1 MLTTWDTRP
10 IGKGAK
16 MRRMLDRSR
25 LLAGKT
31 DPENSNLWLPLW
43 MHLRDTAEI
52 MELLVRKWL
61 PDSVKR
67 ASGLEEEE
75 LVQLARFLG
84 WGHDLGKAILI
95 FQSTIMQCLPEAKQR
110 LERLTPLNCQKLNRC
125 ETPHARASEA
135 ILRKLG
141 CPDGIASVAGA
152 HHGKPQ
158 DGTEVDKQFTCWEVN
173 YYPEEQK
180 GIWEGFWNELLQA
193 ALQDSGYSG
202 VDALPVLNQPEEILL
217 TGLLIMADWIASN
230 TTYFPLISADQK
242 GEFGDYPKRIE
253 NAWTTIGF
261 PNMWESKARFGLDDE
276 AFKERF
282 GFLPNPTQA
291 DIIST
296 ATDAESSG
304 IYIIEAPMGLG
315 KTEAALALSEI
326 LAARAGA
333 GGMFFGMPTQ
343 ATSNGIFPR
352 LEKWAGGLA
361 EDEQTL
367 LAIKLAHGNAALNED
382 YRELFAG
389 HSNLNIESDSGLI
402 VHDWFS
408 GRKQTL
414 LSDFVIGTVDQLL
427 MAALKQKHVML
438 KHFGLSGKVVVVDEC
453 HAYDAYMS
461 QYLDMAIKWLG
472 IYKVPVIILSA
483 TLPEKRRAELIE
495 AYTDSEKHRAK
506 HTEAYVDK
514 TIADEAWK
522 HSLAYPL
529 LTYTENNA
537 VKQKALAFDGE
548 NKEVSVRRIIRDEV
562 AATAGYAVE
571 RGGCVGV
578 IVNTVRKAQEIAA
591 ELQSAFPKAEV
602 IIMHAQFIMTDR
614 AKREEQILK
623 RVGKHSTPESRRG
636 LIIVGTQV
644 LEQSLD
650 LDFDLMITELCPMD
664 LLLQRTGRLHR
675 HNRVRPQGLETA
687 SCFVLDETDDS
698 FDSGSA
704 AIYGEWLLMRTR
716 ALLPNKLTIPSDIP
730 LLVQQ
735 TYDETN
741 NEMLGELTEGMKKA
755 QEENKLRTGKK
766 RSSAENYLIS
776 KPSNKKG
783 KCLDGWL
790 DNDIKP
796 NNEQTGEKA
805 VRDGDPSVDVIA
817 LMCDREGL
825 IRIIADK
832 PETIIPADRPPS
844 REEALL
850 IARQKLRLPGFFGRR
865 WKIDDTIE
873 QLETETQNVFSAWQ
887 DSALL
892 KEEVVLL
899 FDEDLNA
906 DLAGVQLHYDIKTG
920 LTYVKE

>member
-1 MLTTWDTRP
+1 MNRLSKELAAAVAKSDRENGNDWLPFWMHSFDTAGIMEKLAQKRLP
-10 IGKGAK
+10 ESISDYLCAECGGREKLFSTLKFCALVHDIGK
-16 MRRMLDRSR
+16 L
-25 LLAGKT
+25 T
-31 DPENSNLWLPLW
+31 
-43 MHLRDTAEI
+43 I
-52 MELLVRKWL
+52 V
-61 PDSVKR
+61 
-67 ASGLEEEE
+67 
-75 LVQLARFLG
+75 
-84 WGHDLGKAILI
+84 
-95 FQSTIMQCLPEAKQR
+95 FQSRIYDAVDFSPFAVCVELPKSSSLVNA
-110 LERLTPLNCQKLNRC
+110 PN
-125 ETPHARASEA
+125 TPHALASEA
-135 ILRKLG
+135 ILLKLG
-141 CPDGIASVAGA
+141 CREGVASIAGA
-152 HHGKPQ
+152 HHGRPSAWADVRDQISGACTAVENFYGKRGKYRQ
-158 DGTEVDKQFTCWEVN
+158 LFESLWKEWIDFSLECA
-173 YYPEEQK
+173 
-180 GIWEGFWNELLQA
+180 GFSELSDLPDMAVPAQVVI
-193 ALQDSGYSG
+193 SGML
-202 VDALPVLNQPEEILL
+202 V
-217 TGLLIMADWIASN
+217 TADWIASN

-382 YRELFAG
+382 YRELFTG

-495 AYTDSEKHRAK
+495 AYTDSEKRRAK

-687 SCFVLDETDDS
+687 CCFVLDETDDS

-766 RSSAENYLIS
+766 RRSAENYLIS

-817 LMCDREGL
+817 LMRDGEGL

-832 PETIIPADRPPS
+832 SETIIPADRPPS

-873 QLETETQNVFSAWQ
+873 QLEAETQNVFSAWQ

>member
-1 MLTTWDTRP
+1 MNVFSKELSAAVAKSDRENGNDWLPFWMHSFDTAGIMEKLAQKRLP
-10 IGKGAK
+10 ESISDYLCAECGGREKLFSTLKFCALVHDIGK
-16 MRRMLDRSR
+16 L
-25 LLAGKT
+25 T
-31 DPENSNLWLPLW
+31 
-43 MHLRDTAEI
+43 I
-52 MELLVRKWL
+52 V
-61 PDSVKR
+61 
-67 ASGLEEEE
+67 
-75 LVQLARFLG
+75 
-84 WGHDLGKAILI
+84 
-95 FQSTIMQCLPEAKQR
+95 FQSRIYDAVDFSPFADCVELPKSSSLGNASD
-110 LERLTPLNCQKLNRC
+110 
-125 ETPHARASEA
+125 TPHALASEA
-135 ILRKLG
+135 ILLKLG
-141 CPDGIASVAGA
+141 CREGVASIAGA
-152 HHGKPQ
+152 HHGRPSAWADVRDQISGACTAVENFYGKRGKYRQ
-158 DGTEVDKQFTCWEVN
+158 LFESLWKEWIDFSLECA
-173 YYPEEQK
+173 
-180 GIWEGFWNELLQA
+180 GFSELSDLPDMAVPAQVVI
-193 ALQDSGYSG
+193 SGML
-202 VDALPVLNQPEEILL
+202 V
-217 TGLLIMADWIASN
+217 TADWIASN

-352 LEKWAGGLA
+352 LEKWADGLA

-382 YRELFAG
+382 YRELFTG

-461 QYLDMAIKWLG
+461 KYLDMAIQWLG

-483 TLPEKRRAELIE
+483 TLPAKRRAELV
-495 AYTDSEKHRAK
+495 
-506 HTEAYVDK
+506 EAYVGRGLKCID
-514 TIADEAWK
+514 DAWK
-522 HSLAYPL
+522 SSLAYPL
-529 LTYTENNA
+529 LTYTEKNF
-537 VKQKALAFDGE
+537 VKQKALSFSGE
-548 NKEVSVRRIIRDEV
+548 QKEISVKTIYRDEV
-562 AATAGYAVE
+562 TARAGYAAE

-623 RVGKHSTPESRRG
+623 RVGKHSTPESRHG

-687 SCFVLDETDDS
+687 CCFVLDETDDS

-730 LLVQQ
+730 LLVQRV
-735 TYDETN
+735 YDEN
-741 NEMLGELTEGMKKA
+741 DDRMLGELTEGMESA
-755 QEENKLRTGKK
+755 QEEYVKK
-766 RSSAENYLIS
+766 TKKKERNACNWLIG
-776 KPSNKKG
+776 KPSERKG
-783 KCLDGWL
+783 KSLDGWL
-790 DNDIKP
+790 DNAIGLSS
-796 NNEQTGEKA
+796 EQAGERA
-805 VRDGDPSVDVIA
+805 VRDGDPSIDVIA
-817 LMCDREGL
+817 LMRDAEGQ
-825 IRIIADK
+825 IHTVSDECERV
-832 PETIIPADRPPS
+832 IPADRPPS

-865 WKIDDTIE
+865 WNIDSTIT
-873 QLETETQNVFSAWQ
+873 QLESETKSNFSAWQ

>member
-1 MLTTWDTRP
+1 MNRLSKELAAAVAKSDRENGNDWLPFWMHSFDTAGIMEKLAQKRLP
-10 IGKGAK
+10 ESISDYLCAECGGREKLFSTLKFCALVHDIGK
-16 MRRMLDRSR
+16 L
-25 LLAGKT
+25 T
-31 DPENSNLWLPLW
+31 
-43 MHLRDTAEI
+43 I
-52 MELLVRKWL
+52 V
-61 PDSVKR
+61 
-67 ASGLEEEE
+67 
-75 LVQLARFLG
+75 
-84 WGHDLGKAILI
+84 
-95 FQSTIMQCLPEAKQR
+95 FQSRIYDAVDFSPFAVCVELPKSSSLVNA
-110 LERLTPLNCQKLNRC
+110 PN
-125 ETPHARASEA
+125 TPHALASEA
-135 ILRKLG
+135 ILLKLG
-141 CPDGIASVAGA
+141 CREGVASIAGA
-152 HHGKPQ
+152 HHGRPSAWADVRDQISGACTAVENFYGKRGKYRQ
-158 DGTEVDKQFTCWEVN
+158 LFESLWKEWIDFSLECA
-173 YYPEEQK
+173 
-180 GIWEGFWNELLQA
+180 GFSELSDLPDMAVPAQVVI
-193 ALQDSGYSG
+193 SGML
-202 VDALPVLNQPEEILL
+202 V
-217 TGLLIMADWIASN
+217 TADWIASN

-352 LEKWAGGLA
+352 LEKWADGLA

-382 YRELFAG
+382 YRELFTG

-506 HTEAYVDK
+506 HTEAHVDK

-741 NEMLGELTEGMKKA
+741 NEMLGELTEGMKKGSK
-755 QEENKLRTGKK
+755 NRTSSEQMKK
-766 RSSAENYLIS
+766 RTMQKNTRLRSL
-776 KPSNKKG
+776 
-783 KCLDGWL
+783 
-790 DNDIKP
+790 
-796 NNEQTGEKA
+796 QTEKA
-805 VRDGDPSVDVIA
+805 
-817 LMCDREGL
+817 
-825 IRIIADK
+825 
-832 PETIIPADRPPS
+832 
-844 REEALL
+844 
-850 IARQKLRLPGFFGRR
+850 
-865 WKIDDTIE
+865 
-873 QLETETQNVFSAWQ
+873 NVWT
-887 DSALL
+887 
-892 KEEVVLL
+892 
-899 FDEDLNA
+899 
-906 DLAGVQLHYDIKTG
+906 TG
-920 LTYVKE
+920 LTMTLNRTTNRRAKKPCATGTRRLTLSH

>member
-1 MLTTWDTRP
+1 MNRFSKELAAAVAKSDRENGNDWLPFWMHSFDTAGIMEKLAQKRLP
-10 IGKGAK
+10 ESISDYLCAECGGREKLFSTLKFCALVHDIGK
-16 MRRMLDRSR
+16 L
-25 LLAGKT
+25 T
-31 DPENSNLWLPLW
+31 
-43 MHLRDTAEI
+43 I
-52 MELLVRKWL
+52 V
-61 PDSVKR
+61 
-67 ASGLEEEE
+67 
-75 LVQLARFLG
+75 
-84 WGHDLGKAILI
+84 
-95 FQSTIMQCLPEAKQR
+95 FQSRIYDAVDFSPFADCVELPKSGSLVNASD
-110 LERLTPLNCQKLNRC
+110 
-125 ETPHARASEA
+125 TPHALASEA
-135 ILRKLG
+135 ILLKLG
-141 CPDGIASVAGA
+141 CREGVASIAGA
-152 HHGKPQ
+152 HHGRPSAWADVRDQISGACTAVENFYGKRGKYRQ
-158 DGTEVDKQFTCWEVN
+158 LFESLWKEWIDFSLECA
-173 YYPEEQK
+173 
-180 GIWEGFWNELLQA
+180 GFSELSDLPDMAVPAQVVI
-193 ALQDSGYSG
+193 SGML
-202 VDALPVLNQPEEILL
+202 V
-217 TGLLIMADWIASN
+217 TADWIASN

-382 YRELFAG
+382 YRELFTG

-506 HTEAYVDK
+506 HTEAHVDK
-514 TIADEAWK
+514 TTADEAWK

-730 LLVQQ
+730 LLVQRV
-735 TYDETN
+735 YDEN
-741 NEMLGELTEGMKKA
+741 DDRMLGELTEGMESA
-755 QEENKLRTGKK
+755 QEEYVKK
-766 RSSAENYLIS
+766 TKKKERNACNWLIG
-776 KPSNKKG
+776 KPSERKG
-783 KCLDGWL
+783 KSLDGWL
-790 DNDIKP
+790 DNAIGLSS
-796 NNEQTGEKA
+796 EQAGERA
-805 VRDGDPSVDVIA
+805 VRDGDPSIDVIA
-817 LMCDREGL
+817 LMRDAEGQ
-825 IRIIADK
+825 IHTVSDECERV
-832 PETIIPADRPPS
+832 IPADRPPS

-865 WKIDDTIE
+865 WNIDSTIT
-873 QLETETQNVFSAWQ
+873 QLESETKSNFSAWQ

>member
-1 MLTTWDTRP
+1 MNRLSKELAAAVAKSDRENGNDWLPFWMHSFDTAGIMEKLAQKRLP
-10 IGKGAK
+10 ESISDYLCAECGGREKLFSTLKFCALVHDIGK
-16 MRRMLDRSR
+16 L
-25 LLAGKT
+25 T
-31 DPENSNLWLPLW
+31 
-43 MHLRDTAEI
+43 I
-52 MELLVRKWL
+52 V
-61 PDSVKR
+61 
-67 ASGLEEEE
+67 
-75 LVQLARFLG
+75 
-84 WGHDLGKAILI
+84 
-95 FQSTIMQCLPEAKQR
+95 FQSRIYDAVDFSPFAVCVELPKSSSLVNA
-110 LERLTPLNCQKLNRC
+110 PN
-125 ETPHARASEA
+125 TPHALASEA
-135 ILRKLG
+135 ILLKLG
-141 CPDGIASVAGA
+141 CREGVASIAGA
-152 HHGKPQ
+152 HHGRPSALADVCDQISGACTAVENFYGKRGKYRQ
-158 DGTEVDKQFTCWEVN
+158 LFEVLWKEWIDFSLECA
-173 YYPEEQK
+173 
-180 GIWEGFWNELLQA
+180 GFSELSDLPDMAVPAQVVI
-193 ALQDSGYSG
+193 SGML
-202 VDALPVLNQPEEILL
+202 V
-217 TGLLIMADWIASN
+217 MADWIASN

-304 IYIIEAPMGLG
+304 IYVIEAPMGLG

-382 YRELFAG
+382 YRELFTG

-506 HTEAYVDK
+506 HTEAHIDK

-755 QEENKLRTGKK
+755 QEENKLRTDEKENNAKK
-766 RSSAENYLIS
+766 YQIK
-776 KPSNKKG
+776 KPSNRKG
-783 KCLDGWL
+783 KCLDDWL
-790 DNDIKP
+790 NNDIKS

-817 LMCDREGL
+817 LMRDGEGL

-873 QLETETQNVFSAWQ
+873 QLEAETQNVFSAWQ

>member
-1 MLTTWDTRP
+1 MNRLSKELAAAVAKSDRENGNDWLPFWMHSFDTAGIMEKLAQKRLP
-10 IGKGAK
+10 ESISDYLCAECGGREKLFSTLKFCALVHDIGK
-16 MRRMLDRSR
+16 L
-25 LLAGKT
+25 T
-31 DPENSNLWLPLW
+31 
-43 MHLRDTAEI
+43 I
-52 MELLVRKWL
+52 V
-61 PDSVKR
+61 
-67 ASGLEEEE
+67 
-75 LVQLARFLG
+75 
-84 WGHDLGKAILI
+84 
-95 FQSTIMQCLPEAKQR
+95 FQSRIYDAVDFSPFADCVELPKSGSLVNASD
-110 LERLTPLNCQKLNRC
+110 
-125 ETPHARASEA
+125 TPHALASEA
-135 ILRKLG
+135 ILLKLG
-141 CPDGIASVAGA
+141 CREGVASIAGA
-152 HHGKPQ
+152 HHGRPSAWADVRDQISGACTAVENFYGKRGKYRQ
-158 DGTEVDKQFTCWEVN
+158 LFESLWKEWIDFSLECA
-173 YYPEEQK
+173 
-180 GIWEGFWNELLQA
+180 GFSELSDLPDMAVPAQVVI
-193 ALQDSGYSG
+193 SGML
-202 VDALPVLNQPEEILL
+202 V
-217 TGLLIMADWIASN
+217 TADWIASN

-261 PNMWESKARFGLDDE
+261 PNVWESKARFGLDDE

-382 YRELFAG
+382 YRELFTG

>member
-1 MLTTWDTRP
+1 MNRLSKELAAAVAKSDRENGNDWLPFWMHSFDTAGIMEKLAQKRLP
-10 IGKGAK
+10 ESISDYLCAECGGREKLFSTLKFCALVHDIGK
-16 MRRMLDRSR
+16 L
-25 LLAGKT
+25 T
-31 DPENSNLWLPLW
+31 
-43 MHLRDTAEI
+43 I
-52 MELLVRKWL
+52 V
-61 PDSVKR
+61 
-67 ASGLEEEE
+67 
-75 LVQLARFLG
+75 
-84 WGHDLGKAILI
+84 
-95 FQSTIMQCLPEAKQR
+95 FQSRIYDAVDFSPFAVCVELPKSSSLVNA
-110 LERLTPLNCQKLNRC
+110 PN
-125 ETPHARASEA
+125 TPHALASEA
-135 ILRKLG
+135 ILLKLG
-141 CPDGIASVAGA
+141 CREGVASIAGA
-152 HHGKPQ
+152 HHGRPSALADVCDQISGACTAVENFYGKRGKYRQ
-158 DGTEVDKQFTCWEVN
+158 LFEVLWKEWIDFSLECA
-173 YYPEEQK
+173 
-180 GIWEGFWNELLQA
+180 GFSELSDLPDMAVPAQVVI
-193 ALQDSGYSG
+193 SGML
-202 VDALPVLNQPEEILL
+202 V
-217 TGLLIMADWIASN
+217 MADWIASN

-304 IYIIEAPMGLG
+304 IYVIEAPMGLG

-352 LEKWAGGLA
+352 LEKWADGLA

-382 YRELFAG
+382 YRELFTG

-495 AYTDSEKHRAK
+495 AYADSEKHRAK
-506 HTEAYVDK
+506 HTEAHVDK
-514 TIADEAWK
+514 KTADEAWK

-529 LTYTENNA
+529 LTYTENNT

-623 RVGKHSTPESRRG
+623 RVGKHSTPESRHG

-766 RSSAENYLIS
+766 RRSAENYLIS

-817 LMCDREGL
+817 LMRDGEGL

-832 PETIIPADRPPS
+832 SETIIPADRPPS

-873 QLETETQNVFSAWQ
+873 QLEAETQNVFSAWQ

>member
-1 MLTTWDTRP
+1 MNRFSKELAAAVAKSDRENGNDWLPFWMHSFDTAGIMEKLAQKRLP
-10 IGKGAK
+10 ESISDYLCAECGGREKLFSTLKFCALVHDIGKV
-16 MRRMLDRSR
+16 
-25 LLAGKT
+25 T
-31 DPENSNLWLPLW
+31 
-43 MHLRDTAEI
+43 
-52 MELLVRKWL
+52 V
-61 PDSVKR
+61 V
-67 ASGLEEEE
+67 
-75 LVQLARFLG
+75 
-84 WGHDLGKAILI
+84 
-95 FQSTIMQCLPEAKQR
+95 FQSRIRDAVEFSPFAEYVDLPKSGSF
-110 LERLTPLNCQKLNRC
+110 ERIS
-125 ETPHARASEA
+125 ETPHALASEA
-135 ILRKLG
+135 ILLKFG
-141 CPDGIASVAGA
+141 CLRGIASIAGA
-152 HHGKPQ
+152 HHGKPTALTADVCNQ
-158 DGTEVDKQFTCWEVN
+158 
-173 YYPEEQK
+173 
-180 GIWEGFWNELLQA
+180 IEGGYKNPDNFYGRGMKYKSLF
-193 ALQDSGYSG
+193 DSLWKEWLDYSLESAG
-202 VDALPVLNQPEEILL
+202 FSDLSALPDISVPAQVVIS
-217 TGLLIMADWIASN
+217 GMLITADWIASN
-230 TTYFPLISADQK
+230 TTYFPLISADEQ
-242 GEFGDYPKRIE
+242 GQFSDYPERTE
-253 NAWTTIGF
+253 AAWNKIHFTDIWNST
-261 PNMWESKARFGLDDE
+261 ARFGLDDE

-382 YRELFAG
+382 YRELFTG

-461 QYLDMAIKWLG
+461 KYLDMAIQWLG

-483 TLPEKRRAELIE
+483 TLPAKRRAELV
-495 AYTDSEKHRAK
+495 
-506 HTEAYVDK
+506 EAYVGRGLKCID
-514 TIADEAWK
+514 DAWK

-529 LTYTENNA
+529 LTYTENNT

-571 RGGCVGV
+571 RGGCVGL

-623 RVGKHSTPESRRG
+623 RVGKHSTPESRHG

-730 LLVQQ
+730 LLVQRV
-735 TYDETN
+735 YDEN
-741 NEMLGELTEGMKKA
+741 DDRMLGELTEGMESA
-755 QEENKLRTGKK
+755 QEEYVKK
-766 RSSAENYLIS
+766 TKKKERNACNWLIG
-776 KPSNKKG
+776 KPSERKG
-783 KCLDGWL
+783 KSLDGWL
-790 DNDIKP
+790 DNAIGLSS
-796 NNEQTGEKA
+796 EQAGERA
-805 VRDGDPSVDVIA
+805 VRDGDPSIDVIA
-817 LMCDREGL
+817 LMRDAEGQ
-825 IRIIADK
+825 IHTVSDECERV
-832 PETIIPADRPPS
+832 IPADRPPS

-865 WKIDDTIE
+865 WNIDSTIT
-873 QLETETQNVFSAWQ
+873 QLESETKSNFSAWQ

-892 KEEVVLL
+892 KEELVLL
-899 FDEDLNA
+899 FDNELNA
-906 DLAGVQLHYDIKTG
+906 VLGEVRLHYDIKTG
-920 LTYVKE
+920 LTYEKE

>member
-1 MLTTWDTRP
+1 MNRLSKELAAAVAKSDRESGNDWLPFWMHSFDTAGIMEKLAQKRLP
-10 IGKGAK
+10 ESISDYLCAECGGREKLFSTLKFCALVHDIGK
-16 MRRMLDRSR
+16 L
-25 LLAGKT
+25 T
-31 DPENSNLWLPLW
+31 
-43 MHLRDTAEI
+43 I
-52 MELLVRKWL
+52 V
-61 PDSVKR
+61 
-67 ASGLEEEE
+67 
-75 LVQLARFLG
+75 
-84 WGHDLGKAILI
+84 
-95 FQSTIMQCLPEAKQR
+95 FQSRIYDAVDFSPFADCVELPKSGSLVNAS
-110 LERLTPLNCQKLNRC
+110 N
-125 ETPHARASEA
+125 TPHALASEA
-135 ILRKLG
+135 ILLKLG
-141 CPDGIASVAGA
+141 CREGVASIAGA
-152 HHGKPQ
+152 HHGRPSAWADVRDQISGACTAVENFYGKRGKYRKLFESLWKEWI
-158 DGTEVDKQFTCWEVN
+158 DFSLECA
-173 YYPEEQK
+173 
-180 GIWEGFWNELLQA
+180 GFSELSDLPDMAVPAQVVI
-193 ALQDSGYSG
+193 SGML
-202 VDALPVLNQPEEILL
+202 V
-217 TGLLIMADWIASN
+217 TADWIASN

-382 YRELFAG
+382 YRELFTG

-461 QYLDMAIKWLG
+461 QYLDMAIQWLG

-623 RVGKHSTPESRRG
+623 RVGKHSTPESRHG

-755 QEENKLRTGKK
+755 QEENKLRTDEKENNAKK
-766 RSSAENYLIS
+766 YRIK
-776 KPSNKKG
+776 KPSNRKG
-783 KCLDGWL
+783 KCLDDWL
-790 DNDIKP
+790 NNDIKS

-817 LMCDREGL
+817 LMRDGEGL

>member
-1 MLTTWDTRP
+1 MNRLSKELAAAVAKSDRENGNDWLPFWMHSFDTAGIMEKLAQKRLP
-10 IGKGAK
+10 ESISDYLCAECGGREKLFSTLKFCALVHDIGK
-16 MRRMLDRSR
+16 L
-25 LLAGKT
+25 T
-31 DPENSNLWLPLW
+31 
-43 MHLRDTAEI
+43 I
-52 MELLVRKWL
+52 V
-61 PDSVKR
+61 
-67 ASGLEEEE
+67 
-75 LVQLARFLG
+75 
-84 WGHDLGKAILI
+84 
-95 FQSTIMQCLPEAKQR
+95 FQSRIYDAVDFSPFADCVELPKSSSLGNASD
-110 LERLTPLNCQKLNRC
+110 
-125 ETPHARASEA
+125 TPHALASEA
-135 ILRKLG
+135 ILLKLG
-141 CPDGIASVAGA
+141 CREGVASIAGA
-152 HHGKPQ
+152 HHGRPSALADVCDQISGACTAVENFYGKRGKYRQ
-158 DGTEVDKQFTCWEVN
+158 LFESLWKEWIDFSLECA
-173 YYPEEQK
+173 
-180 GIWEGFWNELLQA
+180 GFSELSDLPDMAVPAQVVI
-193 ALQDSGYSG
+193 SGM
-202 VDALPVLNQPEEILL
+202 
-217 TGLLIMADWIASN
+217 LITADWIASN
-230 TTYFPLISADQK
+230 TTYFPLISADEQ
-242 GEFGDYPKRIE
+242 GQFSDYPERTE
-253 NAWTTIGF
+253 AAWNKIHFTDIWNST
-261 PNMWESKARFGLDDE
+261 ARFGLDDE

-352 LEKWAGGLA
+352 LEKWADGLA

-382 YRELFAG
+382 YRELFTG

-506 HTEAYVDK
+506 HTEAHVDK

-529 LTYTENNA
+529 LTYTENNT

-687 SCFVLDETDDS
+687 CCFVLDETDDS

-730 LLVQQ
+730 LLVQRV
-735 TYDETN
+735 YDEN
-741 NEMLGELTEGMKKA
+741 DDRMLGELTEGMESA
-755 QEENKLRTGKK
+755 QEEYVKK
-766 RSSAENYLIS
+766 TKKKERNACNWLIG
-776 KPSNKKG
+776 KPSERKG
-783 KCLDGWL
+783 KSLDGWL
-790 DNDIKP
+790 DNAIGLSS
-796 NNEQTGEKA
+796 EQAGERA
-805 VRDGDPSVDVIA
+805 VRDGDPSIDVIA
-817 LMCDREGL
+817 LMRDAEGQ
-825 IRIIADK
+825 IHTVSDECERV
-832 PETIIPADRPPS
+832 IPADRPPS

-865 WKIDDTIE
+865 WNIDSTIT
-873 QLETETQNVFSAWQ
+873 QLESETKSNFSAWQ

>member
-1 MLTTWDTRP
+1 MHSFDTAGIMEKLAQKRLP
-10 IGKGAK
+10 ESISDYLCAECGGREKLFSTLKFCALVHDIGKV
-16 MRRMLDRSR
+16 
-25 LLAGKT
+25 T
-31 DPENSNLWLPLW
+31 
-43 MHLRDTAEI
+43 
-52 MELLVRKWL
+52 V
-61 PDSVKR
+61 V
-67 ASGLEEEE
+67 
-75 LVQLARFLG
+75 
-84 WGHDLGKAILI
+84 
-95 FQSTIMQCLPEAKQR
+95 FQSRIRDAVEFSPFAEYVDLPKSGSF
-110 LERLTPLNCQKLNRC
+110 ERIS
-125 ETPHARASEA
+125 ETPHALASEA
-135 ILRKLG
+135 ILLKFG
-141 CPDGIASVAGA
+141 CLRGIASIAGA
-152 HHGKPQ
+152 HHGKPTALTADVCNQ
-158 DGTEVDKQFTCWEVN
+158 
-173 YYPEEQK
+173 
-180 GIWEGFWNELLQA
+180 IEGGYKNPDNFYGRGMKYKSLF
-193 ALQDSGYSG
+193 DSLWKEWLDYSLESAG
-202 VDALPVLNQPEEILL
+202 FSDLSALPDISVPAQVVIS
-217 TGLLIMADWIASN
+217 GMLITADWIASN
-230 TTYFPLISADQK
+230 TTYFPLISADEQ
-242 GEFGDYPKRIE
+242 GQFSDYPERTE
-253 NAWTTIGF
+253 AAWNKIHFTDIWNST
-261 PNMWESKARFGLDDE
+261 ARFGLDDE

-382 YRELFAG
+382 YRELFTG

-461 QYLDMAIKWLG
+461 KYLDMAIQWLG

-483 TLPEKRRAELIE
+483 TLPAKRRAELV
-495 AYTDSEKHRAK
+495 
-506 HTEAYVDK
+506 EAYVGRGLKCID
-514 TIADEAWK
+514 DAWK
-522 HSLAYPL
+522 SSLAYPL
-529 LTYTENNA
+529 LTYTENNT

-687 SCFVLDETDDS
+687 CCFVLDETDDS

-730 LLVQQ
+730 LLVQRV
-735 TYDETN
+735 YDEN
-741 NEMLGELTEGMKKA
+741 DDRMLGELTEGMESA
-755 QEENKLRTGKK
+755 QEEYVKK
-766 RSSAENYLIS
+766 TKKKERNACNWLIG
-776 KPSNKKG
+776 KPSERKG
-783 KCLDGWL
+783 KSLDGWL
-790 DNDIKP
+790 DNAIGLSS
-796 NNEQTGEKA
+796 EQAGERA
-805 VRDGDPSVDVIA
+805 VRDGDPSIDVIA
-817 LMCDREGL
+817 LMRDAEGQ
-825 IRIIADK
+825 IHTVSDECERV
-832 PETIIPADRPPS
+832 IPADRPPS

-865 WKIDDTIE
+865 WNIDSTIT
-873 QLETETQNVFSAWQ
+873 QLESETKSNFSAWQ

-892 KEEVVLL
+892 KEELVLL
-899 FDEDLNA
+899 FDNELNA
-906 DLAGVQLHYDIKTG
+906 VLGEVRLHYDIKTG
-920 LTYVKE
+920 LTYEKE

>member
-1 MLTTWDTRP
+1 MNRLSKELAAAVAKSDRENGNDWLPFWMHSFDTAGIMEKLAQKRLP
-10 IGKGAK
+10 ESISDYLCAECGGREKLFSTLKFCALVHDIGK
-16 MRRMLDRSR
+16 L
-25 LLAGKT
+25 T
-31 DPENSNLWLPLW
+31 
-43 MHLRDTAEI
+43 I
-52 MELLVRKWL
+52 V
-61 PDSVKR
+61 
-67 ASGLEEEE
+67 
-75 LVQLARFLG
+75 
-84 WGHDLGKAILI
+84 
-95 FQSTIMQCLPEAKQR
+95 FQSRIYDAVDFSPFAVCVELPKSSSLVNA
-110 LERLTPLNCQKLNRC
+110 PN
-125 ETPHARASEA
+125 TPHALASEA
-135 ILRKLG
+135 ILLKLG
-141 CPDGIASVAGA
+141 CREGVASIAGA
-152 HHGKPQ
+152 HHGRPSALADVCDQISGACTAVENFYGKRGKYRQ
-158 DGTEVDKQFTCWEVN
+158 LFEVLWKEWIDFSLECA
-173 YYPEEQK
+173 
-180 GIWEGFWNELLQA
+180 GFSELSDLPDMAVPAQVVI
-193 ALQDSGYSG
+193 SGML
-202 VDALPVLNQPEEILL
+202 V
-217 TGLLIMADWIASN
+217 MADWIASN

-304 IYIIEAPMGLG
+304 IYVIEAPMGLG

-352 LEKWAGGLA
+352 LEKWADGLA

-382 YRELFAG
+382 YRELFTG

-495 AYTDSEKHRAK
+495 AYADSEKHRAK
-506 HTEAYVDK
+506 HTEAHVDK
-514 TIADEAWK
+514 KTADEAWK

-529 LTYTENNA
+529 LTYTENNT

-623 RVGKHSTPESRRG
+623 RVGKHSTPESRHG

-766 RSSAENYLIS
+766 RSSAGNYLIS

-817 LMCDREGL
+817 LMRDGEGL

-832 PETIIPADRPPS
+832 SETIIPADRPPS

-873 QLETETQNVFSAWQ
+873 QLEAETQNVFSAWQ

>member
-1 MLTTWDTRP
+1 MHSFDTAGIMEKLAQKRLP
-10 IGKGAK
+10 ESISDYLCAECGGREKLFSTLKFCALVHDIGK
-16 MRRMLDRSR
+16 L
-25 LLAGKT
+25 T
-31 DPENSNLWLPLW
+31 
-43 MHLRDTAEI
+43 I
-52 MELLVRKWL
+52 V
-61 PDSVKR
+61 
-67 ASGLEEEE
+67 
-75 LVQLARFLG
+75 
-84 WGHDLGKAILI
+84 
-95 FQSTIMQCLPEAKQR
+95 FQSRIYDAVDFSPFADCVELPKSSSLGNASD
-110 LERLTPLNCQKLNRC
+110 
-125 ETPHARASEA
+125 TPHALASEA
-135 ILRKLG
+135 ILLKLG
-141 CPDGIASVAGA
+141 CREGVASIAGA
-152 HHGKPQ
+152 HHGRPSALADVCDQISGACTAVENFYGKRGKYRQ
-158 DGTEVDKQFTCWEVN
+158 LFESLWKEWIDFSLECA
-173 YYPEEQK
+173 
-180 GIWEGFWNELLQA
+180 GFSELSDLPDMAVPAQVVI
-193 ALQDSGYSG
+193 SGM
-202 VDALPVLNQPEEILL
+202 
-217 TGLLIMADWIASN
+217 LITADWIASN

-352 LEKWAGGLA
+352 LEKWADGLA

-367 LAIKLAHGNAALNED
+367 LAIKLAHGNAALNEN
-382 YRELFAG
+382 YRELFTG

-571 RGGCVGV
+571 RGGCVGL

-623 RVGKHSTPESRRG
+623 RVGKRSTPESRRG

-766 RSSAENYLIS
+766 RRSAENYLIS

-783 KCLDGWL
+783 KGLDGWL

-817 LMCDREGL
+817 LMRDREGL

-832 PETIIPADRPPS
+832 SETIIPADRPPS

-873 QLETETQNVFSAWQ
+873 QLEAETQNVFSAWQ

-920 LTYVKE
+920 LTYEKE

>member
-1 MLTTWDTRP
+1 MNRLSKELAAAVAKSDRENGNDWLPFWMHSFDTAGIMEKLAQKRLP
-10 IGKGAK
+10 ESISDYLCAECGGREKLFSTLKFCALVHDIGK
-16 MRRMLDRSR
+16 L
-25 LLAGKT
+25 T
-31 DPENSNLWLPLW
+31 
-43 MHLRDTAEI
+43 I
-52 MELLVRKWL
+52 V
-61 PDSVKR
+61 
-67 ASGLEEEE
+67 
-75 LVQLARFLG
+75 
-84 WGHDLGKAILI
+84 
-95 FQSTIMQCLPEAKQR
+95 FQSRIYDAVDFSPFADCVELPKSSSLGNASD
-110 LERLTPLNCQKLNRC
+110 
-125 ETPHARASEA
+125 TPHALASEA
-135 ILRKLG
+135 ILLKLG
-141 CPDGIASVAGA
+141 CREGVASIAGA
-152 HHGKPQ
+152 HHGRPSAWADVRDQISGACTAVENFYGKRGKYRKLFESLWKEWI
-158 DGTEVDKQFTCWEVN
+158 DFSLECA
-173 YYPEEQK
+173 
-180 GIWEGFWNELLQA
+180 GFSELSDLPDMAVPAQVVI
-193 ALQDSGYSG
+193 SGM
-202 VDALPVLNQPEEILL
+202 
-217 TGLLIMADWIASN
+217 LITADWIASN
-230 TTYFPLISADQK
+230 TTYFPLISADEQ
-242 GEFGDYPKRIE
+242 GQFSDYPERTE
-253 NAWTTIGF
+253 AAWNKIHFTDIWNST
-261 PNMWESKARFGLDDE
+261 ARFGLDDE

-382 YRELFAG
+382 YRELFTG

-495 AYTDSEKHRAK
+495 AYTDSEKRRAK
-506 HTEAYVDK
+506 HTEAHVDK

-783 KCLDGWL
+783 KGLDGWL

-817 LMCDREGL
+817 LMRDGEGL

-865 WKIDDTIE
+865 WNIDSTIT
-873 QLETETQNVFSAWQ
+873 QLESETKSNFSAWQ

-892 KEEVVLL
+892 KEELVLL
-899 FDEDLNA
+899 FDNELNA
-906 DLAGVQLHYDIKTG
+906 VLGEVRLHYDIKTG

>member
-1 MLTTWDTRP
+1 MNRLSKELAAAVAKSDRENGNDWLPFWMHSFDTAGIMEKLAQKRLP
-10 IGKGAK
+10 ESISDYLCAECGGREKLFSTLKFCALVHDIGK
-16 MRRMLDRSR
+16 L
-25 LLAGKT
+25 T
-31 DPENSNLWLPLW
+31 
-43 MHLRDTAEI
+43 I
-52 MELLVRKWL
+52 V
-61 PDSVKR
+61 
-67 ASGLEEEE
+67 
-75 LVQLARFLG
+75 
-84 WGHDLGKAILI
+84 
-95 FQSTIMQCLPEAKQR
+95 FQSRIYDAVDFSPFADCVELPKSGSLVNASD
-110 LERLTPLNCQKLNRC
+110 
-125 ETPHARASEA
+125 TPHALASEA
-135 ILRKLG
+135 ILLKLG
-141 CPDGIASVAGA
+141 CREGVASIAGA
-152 HHGKPQ
+152 HHGRPSAWADVRDQISGACTAVENFYGKRGKYRQ
-158 DGTEVDKQFTCWEVN
+158 LFESLWKEWIDFSLECA
-173 YYPEEQK
+173 
-180 GIWEGFWNELLQA
+180 GFSELSDLPDMAVPAQVVI
-193 ALQDSGYSG
+193 SGML
-202 VDALPVLNQPEEILL
+202 V
-217 TGLLIMADWIASN
+217 TADWIASN

-461 QYLDMAIKWLG
+461 KYLDMAIQWLG

-483 TLPEKRRAELIE
+483 TLPAKRRAELV
-495 AYTDSEKHRAK
+495 
-506 HTEAYVDK
+506 EAYVGRGLKCID
-514 TIADEAWK
+514 DAWK
-522 HSLAYPL
+522 SSLAYPL
-529 LTYTENNA
+529 LTYTEKNF
-537 VKQKALAFDGE
+537 VKQKALSFSGE
-548 NKEVSVRRIIRDEV
+548 QKEISVKTIYRDEV
-562 AATAGYAVE
+562 TARAGYAAE

-623 RVGKHSTPESRRG
+623 RVGKHSTPESRHG

-730 LLVQQ
+730 LLVQRV
-735 TYDETN
+735 YDEN
-741 NEMLGELTEGMKKA
+741 DDRMLGELTEGMESA
-755 QEENKLRTGKK
+755 QEEYVKK
-766 RSSAENYLIS
+766 TKKKERNACNWLIG
-776 KPSNKKG
+776 KPSERKG
-783 KCLDGWL
+783 KSLDGWL
-790 DNDIKP
+790 DNAIGLSS
-796 NNEQTGEKA
+796 EQAGERA
-805 VRDGDPSVDVIA
+805 VRDGDPSIDVIA
-817 LMCDREGL
+817 LMRDAEGQ
-825 IRIIADK
+825 IHTVSDECERV
-832 PETIIPADRPPS
+832 IPADRPPS

-865 WKIDDTIE
+865 WNIDSTIT
-873 QLETETQNVFSAWQ
+873 QLESETKSNFSAWQ

>member
-1 MLTTWDTRP
+1 MNRLSKELSAAVAKSDRENGNDWLPFWMHSFDTAGIMEKLAQKRLP
-10 IGKGAK
+10 ESISDYLCAECGGREKLFSTLKFCALVHDIGK
-16 MRRMLDRSR
+16 L
-25 LLAGKT
+25 T
-31 DPENSNLWLPLW
+31 
-43 MHLRDTAEI
+43 I
-52 MELLVRKWL
+52 V
-61 PDSVKR
+61 
-67 ASGLEEEE
+67 
-75 LVQLARFLG
+75 
-84 WGHDLGKAILI
+84 
-95 FQSTIMQCLPEAKQR
+95 FQSRIYDAVDFSPFADCVELPKSSSLVNASD
-110 LERLTPLNCQKLNRC
+110 
-125 ETPHARASEA
+125 TPHALASEA
-135 ILRKLG
+135 ILLKHG
-141 CPDGIASVAGA
+141 CPKGVASIAGA
-152 HHGKPQ
+152 HHGRPSALADVCDQISGACTAVENFYGKRGKYRKLFEALWKEWI
-158 DGTEVDKQFTCWEVN
+158 DFSLECA
-173 YYPEEQK
+173 
-180 GIWEGFWNELLQA
+180 GFSELSDLPDMAVPAQVVI
-193 ALQDSGYSG
+193 SGML
-202 VDALPVLNQPEEILL
+202 V
-217 TGLLIMADWIASN
+217 TADWIASN
-230 TTYFPLISADQK
+230 TTYFPLISADNK

-382 YRELFAG
+382 YRELFTG

-623 RVGKHSTPESRRG
+623 RVGKHSTPESRHG

-687 SCFVLDETDDS
+687 CCFVLDETDDS

-766 RSSAENYLIS
+766 RRSAENYLIS

-817 LMCDREGL
+817 LMRDGEGL

-832 PETIIPADRPPS
+832 SETIIPADRPPS

-873 QLETETQNVFSAWQ
+873 QLEAETQNVFSAWQ

>member
-1 MLTTWDTRP
+1 MNRLSKELAAAVAKSDRENGNDWLPFWMHSFDTAGIMEKLAQKRLP
-10 IGKGAK
+10 ESISDYLCAECGGREKLFSTLKFCALVHDIGK
-16 MRRMLDRSR
+16 L
-25 LLAGKT
+25 T
-31 DPENSNLWLPLW
+31 
-43 MHLRDTAEI
+43 I
-52 MELLVRKWL
+52 V
-61 PDSVKR
+61 
-67 ASGLEEEE
+67 
-75 LVQLARFLG
+75 
-84 WGHDLGKAILI
+84 
-95 FQSTIMQCLPEAKQR
+95 FQSRIYDAVDFSPFAVCVELPKSSSLVNAS
-110 LERLTPLNCQKLNRC
+110 N
-125 ETPHARASEA
+125 TPHALASEA
-135 ILRKLG
+135 ILLKLG
-141 CPDGIASVAGA
+141 CREGVASIAGA
-152 HHGKPQ
+152 HHGRPSALA
-158 DGTEVDKQFTCWEVN
+158 EVRDQISGACTAVENFYGKRGKYRQLFESLWKEWIDFSLECA
-173 YYPEEQK
+173 
-180 GIWEGFWNELLQA
+180 GFSELSDLPDMAVPAQVVI
-193 ALQDSGYSG
+193 SGML
-202 VDALPVLNQPEEILL
+202 V
-217 TGLLIMADWIASN
+217 TADWIASN

-352 LEKWAGGLA
+352 LEKWADGLA

-382 YRELFAG
+382 YRELFTG

-495 AYTDSEKHRAK
+495 AYTDSEKRRAK
-506 HTEAYVDK
+506 HTEAHVDK

-623 RVGKHSTPESRRG
+623 RVGKHSTPESRHG

>member
-1 MLTTWDTRP
+1 MNRLSKELAAAVAKSDRENGNDWLPFWMHSFDTAGIMEKLAQKRLP
-10 IGKGAK
+10 ESISDYLCAECGGREKLFSTLKFCALVHDIGK
-16 MRRMLDRSR
+16 L
-25 LLAGKT
+25 T
-31 DPENSNLWLPLW
+31 
-43 MHLRDTAEI
+43 I
-52 MELLVRKWL
+52 V
-61 PDSVKR
+61 
-67 ASGLEEEE
+67 
-75 LVQLARFLG
+75 
-84 WGHDLGKAILI
+84 
-95 FQSTIMQCLPEAKQR
+95 FQSRIYDAVDFSPFADCVELPKSGSLVNASD
-110 LERLTPLNCQKLNRC
+110 
-125 ETPHARASEA
+125 TPHALASEA
-135 ILRKLG
+135 ILLKLG
-141 CPDGIASVAGA
+141 CREGVASIAGA
-152 HHGKPQ
+152 HHGRPSAWADVRDQISGACTAVENFYGKRGKYRQ
-158 DGTEVDKQFTCWEVN
+158 LFESLWKEWIDFSLECA
-173 YYPEEQK
+173 
-180 GIWEGFWNELLQA
+180 GFSELSDLPDMAVPAQVVI
-193 ALQDSGYSG
+193 SGML
-202 VDALPVLNQPEEILL
+202 V
-217 TGLLIMADWIASN
+217 TADWIASN

-382 YRELFAG
+382 YRELFTG

-495 AYTDSEKHRAK
+495 AYTDSEKRRAK
-506 HTEAYVDK
+506 HTEAHVDK

-571 RGGCVGV
+571 RGGCVGL

-623 RVGKHSTPESRRG
+623 RVGKRSTPESRRG

-766 RSSAENYLIS
+766 RRSAENYLIS

-817 LMCDREGL
+817 LMRDREGL

-832 PETIIPADRPPS
+832 SETIIPADRPPS

-873 QLETETQNVFSAWQ
+873 QLEAETQNVFSAWQ

-920 LTYVKE
+920 LTYEKE

>member
-1 MLTTWDTRP
+1 MNRLSKELAAAVAKSDRESGNDWLPFWMHSFDTAGIMEKLAQKRLP
-10 IGKGAK
+10 ESISDYLCDECGGREKLFSTLKFCALVHDIGKV
-16 MRRMLDRSR
+16 
-25 LLAGKT
+25 T
-31 DPENSNLWLPLW
+31 
-43 MHLRDTAEI
+43 
-52 MELLVRKWL
+52 V
-61 PDSVKR
+61 V
-67 ASGLEEEE
+67 
-75 LVQLARFLG
+75 
-84 WGHDLGKAILI
+84 
-95 FQSTIMQCLPEAKQR
+95 FQSRIRDAVEFSPFAEYVDLPKSGSF
-110 LERLTPLNCQKLNRC
+110 ERIS
-125 ETPHARASEA
+125 ETPHALASEA
-135 ILRKLG
+135 ILLKFG
-141 CPDGIASVAGA
+141 CLRGIASIAGA
-152 HHGKPQ
+152 HHGKPTALTADVCNQ
-158 DGTEVDKQFTCWEVN
+158 
-173 YYPEEQK
+173 
-180 GIWEGFWNELLQA
+180 IEGGYKNPDNFYGRGMKYKSLF
-193 ALQDSGYSG
+193 DSLWKEWLDYSLESAG
-202 VDALPVLNQPEEILL
+202 FSDLSALPDISVPAQVVIS
-217 TGLLIMADWIASN
+217 GMLITADWIASN

-382 YRELFAG
+382 YRELFTG

-461 QYLDMAIKWLG
+461 KYLDMAIQWLG

-483 TLPEKRRAELIE
+483 TLPAKRRAELV
-495 AYTDSEKHRAK
+495 
-506 HTEAYVDK
+506 EAYVGRGLKCID
-514 TIADEAWK
+514 DAWK
-522 HSLAYPL
+522 SSLAYPL
-529 LTYTENNA
+529 LTYTEKNF
-537 VKQKALAFDGE
+537 VKQKALSFSGE
-548 NKEVSVRRIIRDEV
+548 QKEISVKTIYRDEV
-562 AATAGYAVE
+562 TARAGYAAE

-623 RVGKHSTPESRRG
+623 RVGKHSTPESRHG

-687 SCFVLDETDDS
+687 CCFV
-698 FDSGSA
+698 DSGSA

-730 LLVQQ
+730 LLVQRV
-735 TYDETN
+735 YDEN
-741 NEMLGELTEGMKKA
+741 DDRMLGELTEGMESA
-755 QEENKLRTGKK
+755 QEEYVKK
-766 RSSAENYLIS
+766 TKKKERNACNWLIG
-776 KPSNKKG
+776 KPSERKG
-783 KCLDGWL
+783 KSLDGWL
-790 DNDIKP
+790 DNAIGLSS
-796 NNEQTGEKA
+796 EQAGERA
-805 VRDGDPSVDVIA
+805 VRDGDPSIDVIA
-817 LMCDREGL
+817 LMRDAEGQ
-825 IRIIADK
+825 IHTVSDECERV
-832 PETIIPADRPPS
+832 IPADRPPS

-865 WKIDDTIE
+865 WNIDSTIT
-873 QLETETQNVFSAWQ
+873 QLESETKSNFSAWQ

-892 KEEVVLL
+892 KEELVLL
-899 FDEDLNA
+899 FDNELNA
-906 DLAGVQLHYDIKTG
+906 VLGEVRLHYDIKTG
-920 LTYVKE
+920 LTYEKE

>member
-1 MLTTWDTRP
+1 MNRFSKELAAAVAKSDRENGNDWLPFWMHSFDTAGIMEKLAQKRLP
-10 IGKGAK
+10 ESISDYLCAECGGREKLFSTLKFCALVHDIGK
-16 MRRMLDRSR
+16 L
-25 LLAGKT
+25 T
-31 DPENSNLWLPLW
+31 
-43 MHLRDTAEI
+43 I
-52 MELLVRKWL
+52 V
-61 PDSVKR
+61 
-67 ASGLEEEE
+67 
-75 LVQLARFLG
+75 
-84 WGHDLGKAILI
+84 
-95 FQSTIMQCLPEAKQR
+95 FQSRIYDAVDFSPFADCVELPKSGSLVNASD
-110 LERLTPLNCQKLNRC
+110 
-125 ETPHARASEA
+125 TPHALASEA
-135 ILRKLG
+135 ILLKLG
-141 CPDGIASVAGA
+141 CREGVASIAGA
-152 HHGKPQ
+152 HHGRPSAWADVRDQISGACTAVENFYGKRGKYRQ
-158 DGTEVDKQFTCWEVN
+158 LFESLWKEWIDFSLECA
-173 YYPEEQK
+173 
-180 GIWEGFWNELLQA
+180 GFSELSDLPDMAVPAQVVI
-193 ALQDSGYSG
+193 SGML
-202 VDALPVLNQPEEILL
+202 V
-217 TGLLIMADWIASN
+217 TADWIASN

-261 PNMWESKARFGLDDE
+261 PNVWESKARFGLDDE

-382 YRELFAG
+382 YRELFTG

-402 VHDWFS
+402 DHDWFS

-529 LTYTENNA
+529 LTYTENNT

-571 RGGCVGV
+571 RGGCVGL

-623 RVGKHSTPESRRG
+623 RVGKHSTPESRHG

-766 RSSAENYLIS
+766 RRSAENYLIS

>member
-1 MLTTWDTRP
+1 MNRLSKELAAAVAKSDRENGNDWLPFWMHSFDTAGIMEKLAQKRLP
-10 IGKGAK
+10 ESISDYLCAECGGREKLFSTLKFCALVHDIGK
-16 MRRMLDRSR
+16 L
-25 LLAGKT
+25 T
-31 DPENSNLWLPLW
+31 
-43 MHLRDTAEI
+43 I
-52 MELLVRKWL
+52 V
-61 PDSVKR
+61 
-67 ASGLEEEE
+67 
-75 LVQLARFLG
+75 
-84 WGHDLGKAILI
+84 
-95 FQSTIMQCLPEAKQR
+95 FQSRIYDAVDFSPFAVCVELPKSSSLVNASD
-110 LERLTPLNCQKLNRC
+110 
-125 ETPHARASEA
+125 TPHALASEA
-135 ILRKLG
+135 ILLKHG
-141 CPDGIASVAGA
+141 CPKGVASIAGA
-152 HHGKPQ
+152 HHGRPSALADVCDQISGACTAVENFYGKRGKYRQ
-158 DGTEVDKQFTCWEVN
+158 LFEVLWKEWIDFSLECA
-173 YYPEEQK
+173 
-180 GIWEGFWNELLQA
+180 GFSELSDLPDMAVPAQVVI
-193 ALQDSGYSG
+193 SGML
-202 VDALPVLNQPEEILL
+202 V
-217 TGLLIMADWIASN
+217 TADWIASN
-230 TTYFPLISADQK
+230 KTYFPLISADQK

-382 YRELFAG
+382 YRELFTG

-495 AYTDSEKHRAK
+495 AYTDSEKRRAK

-514 TIADEAWK
+514 KIADEAWK

-623 RVGKHSTPESRRG
+623 RVGKHSIPESRHG

-755 QEENKLRTGKK
+755 QEENKLRTDEKENNAKK
-766 RSSAENYLIS
+766 YRIK
-776 KPSNKKG
+776 KPSNRKG
-783 KCLDGWL
+783 KCLDDWL
-790 DNDIKP
+790 NNDIKS

-817 LMCDREGL
+817 LMRDREGL

-873 QLETETQNVFSAWQ
+873 QLEAETQNVFSAWQ

>member
-1 MLTTWDTRP
+1 MNRLSKELAAAVAKSDRESGNDWLPFWMHSFDTAGIMEKLAQKRLP
-10 IGKGAK
+10 ESISDYLCAECGGREKLFSTLKFCALVHDIGK
-16 MRRMLDRSR
+16 L
-25 LLAGKT
+25 T
-31 DPENSNLWLPLW
+31 
-43 MHLRDTAEI
+43 I
-52 MELLVRKWL
+52 V
-61 PDSVKR
+61 
-67 ASGLEEEE
+67 
-75 LVQLARFLG
+75 
-84 WGHDLGKAILI
+84 
-95 FQSTIMQCLPEAKQR
+95 FQSRIYDAVDFSPFADCVELPKSGSLVNASD
-110 LERLTPLNCQKLNRC
+110 
-125 ETPHARASEA
+125 TPHALASEA
-135 ILRKLG
+135 ILLKLG
-141 CPDGIASVAGA
+141 CREGVASIAGA
-152 HHGKPQ
+152 HHGRPSALADVCDQISGACTAVENFYGKRGKYRQ
-158 DGTEVDKQFTCWEVN
+158 LFESLWKEWIDFSLECA
-173 YYPEEQK
+173 
-180 GIWEGFWNELLQA
+180 GFSELSDLPDMAVPAQVVI
-193 ALQDSGYSG
+193 SGML
-202 VDALPVLNQPEEILL
+202 V
-217 TGLLIMADWIASN
+217 TADWIASN

-382 YRELFAG
+382 YRELFTG

-623 RVGKHSTPESRRG
+623 RVGKHSTPESRHG

-687 SCFVLDETDDS
+687 CCFVLDETDDS

-766 RSSAENYLIS
+766 RSSAGNYLIS

-817 LMCDREGL
+817 LMRDGEGL

>member
-1 MLTTWDTRP
+1 MNVLSKELAAAVAKSDRENGNDWLPFWMHSFDTAGIMEKLAQKRLP
-10 IGKGAK
+10 ESISDYLCAECGGREKLFSTLKFCALVHDIGK
-16 MRRMLDRSR
+16 L
-25 LLAGKT
+25 T
-31 DPENSNLWLPLW
+31 
-43 MHLRDTAEI
+43 I
-52 MELLVRKWL
+52 V
-61 PDSVKR
+61 
-67 ASGLEEEE
+67 
-75 LVQLARFLG
+75 
-84 WGHDLGKAILI
+84 
-95 FQSTIMQCLPEAKQR
+95 FQSRIYDAVDFSPFADCVELPKSSSLVNASD
-110 LERLTPLNCQKLNRC
+110 
-125 ETPHARASEA
+125 TPHALASEA
-135 ILRKLG
+135 ILLKHG
-141 CPDGIASVAGA
+141 CPKGVASIAGA
-152 HHGKPQ
+152 HHGRPSALA
-158 DGTEVDKQFTCWEVN
+158 EVCDQISGACTAVENFYGKRGKYRQLFEALWKEWIDFSLECA
-173 YYPEEQK
+173 
-180 GIWEGFWNELLQA
+180 GFSELSDLPDMAVPAQVVI
-193 ALQDSGYSG
+193 SGML
-202 VDALPVLNQPEEILL
+202 V
-217 TGLLIMADWIASN
+217 TADWIASN

-326 LAARAGA
+326 LAARSGA

-382 YRELFAG
+382 YRELFTG

-514 TIADEAWK
+514 KTADGAWK

-529 LTYTENNA
+529 LTYTENNT

-766 RSSAENYLIS
+766 RRSAENYLIS

-817 LMCDREGL
+817 LMRDGEGL

-873 QLETETQNVFSAWQ
+873 QLEAETQNVFSAWQ

>member
-1 MLTTWDTRP
+1 MNRLSKELSAAVAKSDRENGNDWLPFWMHSFDTAGIMEKLAQKRLP
-10 IGKGAK
+10 ESISDYLCAECGGREKLFSTLKFCALVHDIGKV
-16 MRRMLDRSR
+16 
-25 LLAGKT
+25 T
-31 DPENSNLWLPLW
+31 
-43 MHLRDTAEI
+43 
-52 MELLVRKWL
+52 V
-61 PDSVKR
+61 V
-67 ASGLEEEE
+67 
-75 LVQLARFLG
+75 
-84 WGHDLGKAILI
+84 
-95 FQSTIMQCLPEAKQR
+95 FQSRIRDAVEFSPFAEYVDLPKSGSF
-110 LERLTPLNCQKLNRC
+110 ERIS
-125 ETPHARASEA
+125 ETPHALASEA
-135 ILRKLG
+135 ILLKFG
-141 CPDGIASVAGA
+141 CLRGIASIAGA
-152 HHGKPQ
+152 HHGKPTALTADVCNQ
-158 DGTEVDKQFTCWEVN
+158 
-173 YYPEEQK
+173 
-180 GIWEGFWNELLQA
+180 IEGGYKNPDNFYGRGMKYKSLF
-193 ALQDSGYSG
+193 DSLWKEWLDYSLESAG
-202 VDALPVLNQPEEILL
+202 FSDLSALPDISVPAQVVIS
-217 TGLLIMADWIASN
+217 GMLITADWIASN
-230 TTYFPLISADQK
+230 TTYFPLISADEQ
-242 GEFGDYPKRIE
+242 GQFSDYPERTE
-253 NAWTTIGF
+253 AAWNKIHFTDIWNST
-261 PNMWESKARFGLDDE
+261 ARFGLDDE

-326 LAARAGA
+326 LAARAG
-333 GGMFFGMPTQ
+333 GMFFGMPTQ

-382 YRELFAG
+382 YRELFTG

-461 QYLDMAIKWLG
+461 KYLDMAIQWLG

-483 TLPEKRRAELIE
+483 TLPAKRRAELV
-495 AYTDSEKHRAK
+495 
-506 HTEAYVDK
+506 EAYVGRGLKCID
-514 TIADEAWK
+514 DAWK
-522 HSLAYPL
+522 SSLAYPL
-529 LTYTENNA
+529 LTYTEKNF
-537 VKQKALAFDGE
+537 VKQKALSFSGE
-548 NKEVSVRRIIRDEV
+548 QKEISVKTIYRDEV
-562 AATAGYAVE
+562 TARAGYAAE

-687 SCFVLDETDDS
+687 CCFVLDETDDS

-730 LLVQQ
+730 LLVQRV
-735 TYDETN
+735 YDEN
-741 NEMLGELTEGMKKA
+741 DDRMLGELTEGMESA
-755 QEENKLRTGKK
+755 QEEYVKK
-766 RSSAENYLIS
+766 TKKKERNACNWLIG
-776 KPSNKKG
+776 KPSERKG
-783 KCLDGWL
+783 KSLDGWL
-790 DNDIKP
+790 DNAIGLSS
-796 NNEQTGEKA
+796 EQAGERA
-805 VRDGDPSVDVIA
+805 VRDGDPSIDVIA
-817 LMCDREGL
+817 LMRDAEGQ
-825 IRIIADK
+825 IHTVSDECERV
-832 PETIIPADRPPS
+832 IPADRPPS

-865 WKIDDTIE
+865 WNIDSTIT
-873 QLETETQNVFSAWQ
+873 QLESETKSNFSAWQ

-892 KEEVVLL
+892 KEELVLL
-899 FDEDLNA
+899 FDNELNA
-906 DLAGVQLHYDIKTG
+906 VLGEVRLHYDIKTG
-920 LTYVKE
+920 LTYEKE

>member
-1 MLTTWDTRP
+1 MNRLSKELAAAVAKSDRENGNDWLPFWMHSFDTAGIMEKLAQKRLP
-10 IGKGAK
+10 ESISDYLCAECGGREKLFSTLKFCALVHDIGKV
-16 MRRMLDRSR
+16 
-25 LLAGKT
+25 T
-31 DPENSNLWLPLW
+31 
-43 MHLRDTAEI
+43 
-52 MELLVRKWL
+52 V
-61 PDSVKR
+61 V
-67 ASGLEEEE
+67 
-75 LVQLARFLG
+75 
-84 WGHDLGKAILI
+84 
-95 FQSTIMQCLPEAKQR
+95 FQSRIRDAVEFSPFAEYVDLPKSGSF
-110 LERLTPLNCQKLNRC
+110 ERIS
-125 ETPHARASEA
+125 ETPHALASEA
-135 ILRKLG
+135 ILLKFG
-141 CPDGIASVAGA
+141 CLRGIASIAGA
-152 HHGKPQ
+152 HHGKPTALTADVCNQ
-158 DGTEVDKQFTCWEVN
+158 
-173 YYPEEQK
+173 
-180 GIWEGFWNELLQA
+180 IEGGYKNPDNFYGRGMKYKSLF
-193 ALQDSGYSG
+193 DSLWKEWLDYSLESAG
-202 VDALPVLNQPEEILL
+202 FSDLSALPDISVPAQVVIS
-217 TGLLIMADWIASN
+217 GMLITADWIASN
-230 TTYFPLISADQK
+230 TTYFPLISADEQ
-242 GEFGDYPKRIE
+242 GQFSDYPERTE
-253 NAWTTIGF
+253 AAWNKIHFTDIWNST
-261 PNMWESKARFGLDDE
+261 ARFGLDDE

-382 YRELFAG
+382 YRELFTG

-461 QYLDMAIKWLG
+461 KYLDMAIQWLG

-483 TLPEKRRAELIE
+483 TLPAKRRAELV
-495 AYTDSEKHRAK
+495 
-506 HTEAYVDK
+506 EAYVGRGLKCID
-514 TIADEAWK
+514 DAWK
-522 HSLAYPL
+522 SSLAYPL
-529 LTYTENNA
+529 LTYTEKNF
-537 VKQKALAFDGE
+537 VKQKALSFSGE
-548 NKEVSVRRIIRDEV
+548 QKEISVKTIYRDEV
-562 AATAGYAVE
+562 TARAGYAAE

-623 RVGKHSTPESRRG
+623 RVGKHSTPESRHG

-687 SCFVLDETDDS
+687 CCFVLDETDDS

-730 LLVQQ
+730 LLVQRV
-735 TYDETN
+735 YDEN
-741 NEMLGELTEGMKKA
+741 DDRMLGELTEGMESA
-755 QEENKLRTGKK
+755 QEEYVKK
-766 RSSAENYLIS
+766 TKKKERNACNWLIG
-776 KPSNKKG
+776 KPSERKG
-783 KCLDGWL
+783 KSLDGWL
-790 DNDIKP
+790 DNAIGLSS
-796 NNEQTGEKA
+796 EQAGERA
-805 VRDGDPSVDVIA
+805 VRDGDPSIDVIA
-817 LMCDREGL
+817 LMRDAEGQ
-825 IRIIADK
+825 IHTVSDECERV
-832 PETIIPADRPPS
+832 IPADRPPS

-865 WKIDDTIE
+865 WNIDSTIT
-873 QLETETQNVFSAWQ
+873 QLESETKSNFSTWQ

>member
-1 MLTTWDTRP
+1 M
-10 IGKGAK
+10 
-16 MRRMLDRSR
+16 
-25 LLAGKT
+25 
-31 DPENSNLWLPLW
+31 
-43 MHLRDTAEI
+43 
-52 MELLVRKWL
+52 
-61 PDSVKR
+61 
-67 ASGLEEEE
+67 
-75 LVQLARFLG
+75 
-84 WGHDLGKAILI
+84 
-95 FQSTIMQCLPEAKQR
+95 
-110 LERLTPLNCQKLNRC
+110 
-125 ETPHARASEA
+125 
-135 ILRKLG
+135 KLG
-141 CPDGIASVAGA
+141 CREGVASIASA
-152 HHGKPQ
+152 HHGRPSAWADVRDQ
-158 DGTEVDKQFTCWEVN
+158 ISGACTAVDNFYGKRGKYRKLFESLWKEWIDFPLECA
-173 YYPEEQK
+173 
-180 GIWEGFWNELLQA
+180 GFSELSDLPDMAVPAQVVI
-193 ALQDSGYSG
+193 SGML
-202 VDALPVLNQPEEILL
+202 V
-217 TGLLIMADWIASN
+217 TADWIASN

-261 PNMWESKARFGLDDE
+261 PNMWESKAHFGLDDE

-382 YRELFAG
+382 YRELFTG

-495 AYTDSEKHRAK
+495 AYTDSEKRRAK

-514 TIADEAWK
+514 KIVDEAWK

-623 RVGKHSTPESRRG
+623 RVGKHSIPESRHG

-766 RSSAENYLIS
+766 RRSAGNYLIS

-817 LMCDREGL
+817 LMRDGEGL

-832 PETIIPADRPPS
+832 SETIIPADRPPS

-873 QLETETQNVFSAWQ
+873 QLEAETQNVFSAWQ

-920 LTYVKE
+920 LTYVRE

>member
-1 MLTTWDTRP
+1 MNRLSKELAAAVAKSDRESGNDWLPFWMHSFDTAGIMEKLAQKRLP
-10 IGKGAK
+10 ESISDYLCAECGGREKLFSTLKFCALVHDIGKV
-16 MRRMLDRSR
+16 
-25 LLAGKT
+25 T
-31 DPENSNLWLPLW
+31 
-43 MHLRDTAEI
+43 
-52 MELLVRKWL
+52 V
-61 PDSVKR
+61 V
-67 ASGLEEEE
+67 
-75 LVQLARFLG
+75 
-84 WGHDLGKAILI
+84 
-95 FQSTIMQCLPEAKQR
+95 FQSRIRDAVEFSPFAEYVDLPKSGSF
-110 LERLTPLNCQKLNRC
+110 ERIS
-125 ETPHARASEA
+125 ETPHALASEA
-135 ILRKLG
+135 ILLKFG
-141 CPDGIASVAGA
+141 CLRGIASIAGA
-152 HHGKPQ
+152 HHGKPTALTADVCNQ
-158 DGTEVDKQFTCWEVN
+158 
-173 YYPEEQK
+173 
-180 GIWEGFWNELLQA
+180 IEGGYKNPDNFYGRGMKYKSLF
-193 ALQDSGYSG
+193 DSLWKEWLDYSLESAG
-202 VDALPVLNQPEEILL
+202 FSDLSALPDISVPAQVVIS
-217 TGLLIMADWIASN
+217 GMLITADWIASN
-230 TTYFPLISADQK
+230 TTYFPLISADEQ
-242 GEFGDYPKRIE
+242 GQFSDYPERTE
-253 NAWTTIGF
+253 AAWNKIHFTDIWNST
-261 PNMWESKARFGLDDE
+261 ARFGLDDE

-382 YRELFAG
+382 YRELFTG

-461 QYLDMAIKWLG
+461 KYLDMAIQWLG

-483 TLPEKRRAELIE
+483 TLPAKRRAELV
-495 AYTDSEKHRAK
+495 
-506 HTEAYVDK
+506 EAYVGRGLKCID
-514 TIADEAWK
+514 DAWK
-522 HSLAYPL
+522 SSLAYPL
-529 LTYTENNA
+529 LTYTENNT

-623 RVGKHSTPESRRG
+623 RVGKHSTPESRRR

-730 LLVQQ
+730 LLVQRV
-735 TYDETN
+735 YDEN
-741 NEMLGELTEGMKKA
+741 DDRMLGELTEGMESA
-755 QEENKLRTGKK
+755 QEEYVKK
-766 RSSAENYLIS
+766 TKKKERNACNWLIG
-776 KPSNKKG
+776 KPSERKG
-783 KCLDGWL
+783 KSLDGWL
-790 DNDIKP
+790 DNAIGLSS
-796 NNEQTGEKA
+796 EQAGERA
-805 VRDGDPSVDVIA
+805 VRDGDPSIDVIA
-817 LMCDREGL
+817 LMRDAEGQ
-825 IRIIADK
+825 IHTVSDECERV
-832 PETIIPADRPPS
+832 IPADRPPS

-865 WKIDDTIE
+865 WNIDSTIT
-873 QLETETQNVFSAWQ
+873 QLESETKSNFSAWQ

-892 KEEVVLL
+892 KEELVLL
-899 FDEDLNA
+899 FDNELNA
-906 DLAGVQLHYDIKTG
+906 VLGEVRLHYDIKTG
-920 LTYVKE
+920 LTYEKE

>member
-1 MLTTWDTRP
+1 MHSFDTAGIMEKLAQKRLP
-10 IGKGAK
+10 ESISDYLCAECGGREKLFSTLKFCALVHDIGK
-16 MRRMLDRSR
+16 L
-25 LLAGKT
+25 T
-31 DPENSNLWLPLW
+31 
-43 MHLRDTAEI
+43 I
-52 MELLVRKWL
+52 V
-61 PDSVKR
+61 
-67 ASGLEEEE
+67 
-75 LVQLARFLG
+75 
-84 WGHDLGKAILI
+84 
-95 FQSTIMQCLPEAKQR
+95 FQSRIYDAVDFSPFADCVELPKSGSLVNASD
-110 LERLTPLNCQKLNRC
+110 
-125 ETPHARASEA
+125 TPHALASEA
-135 ILRKLG
+135 ILLKLG
-141 CPDGIASVAGA
+141 CREGVASIAGA
-152 HHGKPQ
+152 HHGRPSAWADVRDQISGACTAVENFYGKRGKYRQ
-158 DGTEVDKQFTCWEVN
+158 LFESLWKEWIDFSLECA
-173 YYPEEQK
+173 
-180 GIWEGFWNELLQA
+180 GFSELSDLPDMAVPAQVVI
-193 ALQDSGYSG
+193 SGML
-202 VDALPVLNQPEEILL
+202 V
-217 TGLLIMADWIASN
+217 TADWIASN
-230 TTYFPLISADQK
+230 TTYFPLISADNK

-382 YRELFAG
+382 YRELFTG

-495 AYTDSEKHRAK
+495 AYTDSEKRRAK
-506 HTEAYVDK
+506 HTEAHVDK

-623 RVGKHSTPESRRG
+623 RVGKHSTPESRRR

-766 RSSAENYLIS
+766 RRSAENYLIS

-817 LMCDREGL
+817 LMCDGEGL

-873 QLETETQNVFSAWQ
+873 QLEAETQNVFSAWQ

>member
-1 MLTTWDTRP
+1 MNRLSKELAAAVAKSDRENGNDWLPFWMHSFDTAGIMEKLAQKRLP
-10 IGKGAK
+10 ESISDYLCAECGGREKLFSTLKFCALVHDIGK
-16 MRRMLDRSR
+16 L
-25 LLAGKT
+25 T
-31 DPENSNLWLPLW
+31 
-43 MHLRDTAEI
+43 I
-52 MELLVRKWL
+52 V
-61 PDSVKR
+61 
-67 ASGLEEEE
+67 
-75 LVQLARFLG
+75 
-84 WGHDLGKAILI
+84 
-95 FQSTIMQCLPEAKQR
+95 FQSRIYDAVDFSPFADCVELPKSGSLVNASD
-110 LERLTPLNCQKLNRC
+110 
-125 ETPHARASEA
+125 TPHALASEA
-135 ILRKLG
+135 ILLKLG
-141 CPDGIASVAGA
+141 CREGVASIAGA
-152 HHGKPQ
+152 HHGRPSAWTDVRDQISGACTAVENFYGKRGKYRQ
-158 DGTEVDKQFTCWEVN
+158 LFESLWKEWIDFSLECA
-173 YYPEEQK
+173 
-180 GIWEGFWNELLQA
+180 GFSELSDLPDMAVPAQVVI
-193 ALQDSGYSG
+193 SGML
-202 VDALPVLNQPEEILL
+202 V
-217 TGLLIMADWIASN
+217 TADWIASN

-382 YRELFAG
+382 YRELFTG

-495 AYTDSEKHRAK
+495 AYTDSEKRRAK
-506 HTEAYVDK
+506 HTEAHVDK

-687 SCFVLDETDDS
+687 CCFVLDETDDS

-766 RSSAENYLIS
+766 RRSAENYLIS

-817 LMCDREGL
+817 LMRDGEGL

-865 WKIDDTIE
+865 WNIDSTIT
-873 QLETETQNVFSAWQ
+873 QLESETKSNFSAWQ

-892 KEEVVLL
+892 KEELVLL
-899 FDEDLNA
+899 FDNELNA
-906 DLAGVQLHYDIKTG
+906 VLGEVRLHYDIKTG
-920 LTYVKE
+920 LTYEKE

>member
-1 MLTTWDTRP
+1 MKLYALRGKKMNVFSKELSAAVAKSDRENGNDWLPFWMHSFDTAGIMEKLAQKRLP
-10 IGKGAK
+10 ESISDYLCAECGGREKLFSTLKFCALVHDIGK
-16 MRRMLDRSR
+16 L
-25 LLAGKT
+25 T
-31 DPENSNLWLPLW
+31 
-43 MHLRDTAEI
+43 I
-52 MELLVRKWL
+52 V
-61 PDSVKR
+61 
-67 ASGLEEEE
+67 
-75 LVQLARFLG
+75 
-84 WGHDLGKAILI
+84 
-95 FQSTIMQCLPEAKQR
+95 FQSRIYDAVDFSPFADCVELPKSGSLVNASD
-110 LERLTPLNCQKLNRC
+110 
-125 ETPHARASEA
+125 TPHALASEA
-135 ILRKLG
+135 ILLKLG
-141 CPDGIASVAGA
+141 CRECVASIAGA
-152 HHGKPQ
+152 HHGRPSAWADARDQISGACTAVENFYGKRGKYRQ
-158 DGTEVDKQFTCWEVN
+158 LFESLWKEWIDFSLECA
-173 YYPEEQK
+173 
-180 GIWEGFWNELLQA
+180 GFSELSDLPDMSVPAQVVI
-193 ALQDSGYSG
+193 SGML
-202 VDALPVLNQPEEILL
+202 V
-217 TGLLIMADWIASN
+217 TADWIASN
-230 TTYFPLISADQK
+230 TTYFPLISADEQ
-242 GEFGDYPKRIE
+242 GQFSDYPERTE
-253 NAWTTIGF
+253 AAWNKIHFTDIWNST
-261 PNMWESKARFGLDDE
+261 ARFGLDDE

-382 YRELFAG
+382 YRELFTG

-461 QYLDMAIKWLG
+461 KYLDMAIQWLG

-483 TLPEKRRAELIE
+483 TLPAKRRAELV
-495 AYTDSEKHRAK
+495 
-506 HTEAYVDK
+506 EAYVGRGLK
-514 TIADEAWK
+514 CIDEAWK

-529 LTYTENNA
+529 LTYTENNT

-571 RGGCVGV
+571 RGGCVGL

-623 RVGKHSTPESRRG
+623 RVGKHSTPESRHG

-766 RSSAENYLIS
+766 RRSAENYLIS

-817 LMCDREGL
+817 LMRDREGL

-832 PETIIPADRPPS
+832 SETIIPADRPPS

-873 QLETETQNVFSAWQ
+873 QLEAETQNVFSAWQ

>member
-1 MLTTWDTRP
+1 MHSFDTAGIMEKLAQKRLP
-10 IGKGAK
+10 ESISDYLCAECGGREKLFSTLKFCALVHDIGKV
-16 MRRMLDRSR
+16 
-25 LLAGKT
+25 T
-31 DPENSNLWLPLW
+31 
-43 MHLRDTAEI
+43 
-52 MELLVRKWL
+52 V
-61 PDSVKR
+61 V
-67 ASGLEEEE
+67 
-75 LVQLARFLG
+75 
-84 WGHDLGKAILI
+84 
-95 FQSTIMQCLPEAKQR
+95 FQSRIRDAVEFSPLAEYVDLPKSGSF
-110 LERLTPLNCQKLNRC
+110 ERIS
-125 ETPHARASEA
+125 ETPHALASEA
-135 ILRKLG
+135 ILLKFG
-141 CPDGIASVAGA
+141 CLRGIASIAGA
-152 HHGKPQ
+152 HHGKPTALTADVCNQ
-158 DGTEVDKQFTCWEVN
+158 
-173 YYPEEQK
+173 
-180 GIWEGFWNELLQA
+180 IEGGYKNPDNFYGRGMKYKSLF
-193 ALQDSGYSG
+193 DSLWKEWLDYSLESAG
-202 VDALPVLNQPEEILL
+202 FSDLSALPDISVPAQVVIS
-217 TGLLIMADWIASN
+217 GMLITADWIASN
-230 TTYFPLISADQK
+230 TTYFPLISADEQ
-242 GEFGDYPKRIE
+242 GQFSDYPERTE
-253 NAWTTIGF
+253 AAWNKIHFTDIWNST
-261 PNMWESKARFGLDDE
+261 ARFGLDDE

-382 YRELFAG
+382 YRELFTG

-461 QYLDMAIKWLG
+461 KYLDMAIQWLG

-483 TLPEKRRAELIE
+483 TLPAKRRAELV
-495 AYTDSEKHRAK
+495 
-506 HTEAYVDK
+506 EAYVGRGLKCID
-514 TIADEAWK
+514 DAWK
-522 HSLAYPL
+522 SSLAYPL
-529 LTYTENNA
+529 LTYTENNT

-687 SCFVLDETDDS
+687 CCFVLDETDDS

-730 LLVQQ
+730 LLVQRV
-735 TYDETN
+735 YDEN
-741 NEMLGELTEGMKKA
+741 DDRMLGELTEGMESA
-755 QEENKLRTGKK
+755 QEEYVKK
-766 RSSAENYLIS
+766 TKKKERNACNWLIG
-776 KPSNKKG
+776 KPSERKG
-783 KCLDGWL
+783 KSLDGWL
-790 DNDIKP
+790 DNAIGLSS
-796 NNEQTGEKA
+796 EQAGERA
-805 VRDGDPSVDVIA
+805 VRDGDPSIDVIA
-817 LMCDREGL
+817 LMRDAEGQ
-825 IRIIADK
+825 IHTVSDECERV
-832 PETIIPADRPPS
+832 IPADRPPS

-865 WKIDDTIE
+865 WNIDSTIT
-873 QLETETQNVFSAWQ
+873 QLESETKSNFSAWQ

-892 KEEVVLL
+892 KEELVLL
-899 FDEDLNA
+899 FDNELNA
-906 DLAGVQLHYDIKTG
+906 VLGEVRLHYDIKTG
-920 LTYVKE
+920 LTYEKE

>member
-1 MLTTWDTRP
+1 MHSFDTAGIMEKLAQKRLP
-10 IGKGAK
+10 ESISDYLCAECGGREKLFSTLKFCALVHDIGK
-16 MRRMLDRSR
+16 L
-25 LLAGKT
+25 T
-31 DPENSNLWLPLW
+31 
-43 MHLRDTAEI
+43 I
-52 MELLVRKWL
+52 V
-61 PDSVKR
+61 
-67 ASGLEEEE
+67 
-75 LVQLARFLG
+75 
-84 WGHDLGKAILI
+84 
-95 FQSTIMQCLPEAKQR
+95 FQSRIYDAVDFSPFAVCVELPKSSSLVNA
-110 LERLTPLNCQKLNRC
+110 PN
-125 ETPHARASEA
+125 TPHALASEA
-135 ILRKLG
+135 ILLKLG
-141 CPDGIASVAGA
+141 CREGVASIAGA
-152 HHGKPQ
+152 HHGRPSAWADVRDQISGACTAVENFYGKRGKYRQ
-158 DGTEVDKQFTCWEVN
+158 LFESLWKEWIDFSLECA
-173 YYPEEQK
+173 
-180 GIWEGFWNELLQA
+180 GFSELSDLPDMAVPAQVVI
-193 ALQDSGYSG
+193 SGML
-202 VDALPVLNQPEEILL
+202 V
-217 TGLLIMADWIASN
+217 TADWIASN

-304 IYIIEAPMGLG
+304 IYVIEAPMGLG

-352 LEKWAGGLA
+352 LEKWADGLA

-382 YRELFAG
+382 YRELFTG

-495 AYTDSEKHRAK
+495 AYTDSEKRRAK
-506 HTEAYVDK
+506 HTEAHVDK

-755 QEENKLRTGKK
+755 QEENKLRTDEKENNAKK
-766 RSSAENYLIS
+766 YRIK
-776 KPSNKKG
+776 KPSNRKG
-783 KCLDGWL
+783 KCLDDWL
-790 DNDIKP
+790 NNDIKS

-817 LMCDREGL
+817 LMRDGEGL

-873 QLETETQNVFSAWQ
+873 QLEAETQNVFSAWQ

>member
-1 MLTTWDTRP
+1 MNRLSKELAAAVAKSDRENGNDWLPFWMHSFDTAGIMEKLAQKRLP
-10 IGKGAK
+10 ESISDYLCAECGGREKLFSTLKFCALVHDIGK
-16 MRRMLDRSR
+16 L
-25 LLAGKT
+25 T
-31 DPENSNLWLPLW
+31 
-43 MHLRDTAEI
+43 I
-52 MELLVRKWL
+52 V
-61 PDSVKR
+61 
-67 ASGLEEEE
+67 
-75 LVQLARFLG
+75 
-84 WGHDLGKAILI
+84 
-95 FQSTIMQCLPEAKQR
+95 FQSRIYDAVDFSPFADCVELPKSGSLVNASD
-110 LERLTPLNCQKLNRC
+110 
-125 ETPHARASEA
+125 TPHALASEA
-135 ILRKLG
+135 ILLKLG
-141 CPDGIASVAGA
+141 CREGVASIAGA
-152 HHGKPQ
+152 HHGRPSAWADVRDQ
-158 DGTEVDKQFTCWEVN
+158 ISGACTAVDNFYGKRGKYRKLFESLWKEWIDFSLECA
-173 YYPEEQK
+173 
-180 GIWEGFWNELLQA
+180 GFSELSDLPDMAVPAQVVI
-193 ALQDSGYSG
+193 SGML
-202 VDALPVLNQPEEILL
+202 V
-217 TGLLIMADWIASN
+217 TADWIASN

-261 PNMWESKARFGLDDE
+261 PNMWESKAHFGLDDE

-382 YRELFAG
+382 YRELFTG

-506 HTEAYVDK
+506 HTEAHVDK
-514 TIADEAWK
+514 KNADEAWK

-623 RVGKHSTPESRRG
+623 RVGKHSTPESRRR

-687 SCFVLDETDDS
+687 CCFVLDETDDS

-730 LLVQQ
+730 LLVQRV
-735 TYDETN
+735 YDEN
-741 NEMLGELTEGMKKA
+741 DDRMLGELTEGMESAKEEYVKK
-755 QEENKLRTGKK
+755 TKK
-766 RSSAENYLIS
+766 KERNACNWLIG
-776 KPSNKKG
+776 KPSERKG
-783 KCLDGWL
+783 KSLDGWL
-790 DNDIKP
+790 DNAIGLSS
-796 NNEQTGEKA
+796 EQAGERA
-805 VRDGDPSVDVIA
+805 VRDGDPSIDVIA
-817 LMCDREGL
+817 LMRDAEGQ
-825 IRIIADK
+825 IHTVSDECERV
-832 PETIIPADRPPS
+832 IPADRPPS
-844 REEALL
+844 REEVLL

-865 WKIDDTIE
+865 WNIDSTIT
-873 QLETETQNVFSAWQ
+873 QLESETKSNFSAWQ

-892 KEEVVLL
+892 KEELVLL
-899 FDEDLNA
+899 FDNELNA
-906 DLAGVQLHYDIKTG
+906 VLGEVRLHYDIKTG
-920 LTYVKE
+920 LTYEKE

>member
-1 MLTTWDTRP
+1 MNRLSKELAAAVAKSDRESGNDWLPFWMHSFDTAGIMEKLAQKRLP
-10 IGKGAK
+10 ESISDYLCAECGGREKLFSTLKFCALVHDIGKV
-16 MRRMLDRSR
+16 
-25 LLAGKT
+25 T
-31 DPENSNLWLPLW
+31 
-43 MHLRDTAEI
+43 
-52 MELLVRKWL
+52 V
-61 PDSVKR
+61 V
-67 ASGLEEEE
+67 
-75 LVQLARFLG
+75 
-84 WGHDLGKAILI
+84 
-95 FQSTIMQCLPEAKQR
+95 FQSRIRDAVEFSPSAEYVDLPKSGSF
-110 LERLTPLNCQKLNRC
+110 ERIS
-125 ETPHARASEA
+125 ETPHALASEA
-135 ILRKLG
+135 ILLKFG
-141 CPDGIASVAGA
+141 CLRGIASIAGA
-152 HHGKPQ
+152 HHGKPTALTADVCNQ
-158 DGTEVDKQFTCWEVN
+158 
-173 YYPEEQK
+173 
-180 GIWEGFWNELLQA
+180 IEGGYKNPDNFYGRGMKYKSLF
-193 ALQDSGYSG
+193 DSLWKEWLDYSLESAG
-202 VDALPVLNQPEEILL
+202 FSDLSALPDISVPAQVVIS
-217 TGLLIMADWIASN
+217 GMLITADWIASN
-230 TTYFPLISADQK
+230 TTYFPLISADEQ
-242 GEFGDYPKRIE
+242 GQFSDYPERTE
-253 NAWTTIGF
+253 AAWNKIHFTDIWNST
-261 PNMWESKARFGLDDE
+261 ARFGLDDE

-382 YRELFAG
+382 YRELFTG

-461 QYLDMAIKWLG
+461 KYLDMAIQWLG

-483 TLPEKRRAELIE
+483 TLPAKRRAELV
-495 AYTDSEKHRAK
+495 
-506 HTEAYVDK
+506 EAYVGRGLKCID
-514 TIADEAWK
+514 DAWK
-522 HSLAYPL
+522 SSLAYPL
-529 LTYTENNA
+529 LTYTENNT

-687 SCFVLDETDDS
+687 CCFVLDETDDS

-730 LLVQQ
+730 LLVQRV
-735 TYDETN
+735 YDEN
-741 NEMLGELTEGMKKA
+741 DDRMLGELTEGMESA
-755 QEENKLRTGKK
+755 QEEYVKK
-766 RSSAENYLIS
+766 TKKKERNACNWLIG
-776 KPSNKKG
+776 KPSERKG
-783 KCLDGWL
+783 KSLDGWL
-790 DNDIKP
+790 DNAIGLSS
-796 NNEQTGEKA
+796 EQAGERA
-805 VRDGDPSVDVIA
+805 VRDGDPSIDVIA
-817 LMCDREGL
+817 LMRDAEGQ
-825 IRIIADK
+825 IHTVSDECERV
-832 PETIIPADRPPS
+832 IPADRPPS

-865 WKIDDTIE
+865 WNIDSTIT
-873 QLETETQNVFSAWQ
+873 QLESETKSNFSAWQ

-892 KEEVVLL
+892 KEELVLL
-899 FDEDLNA
+899 FDNELNA
-906 DLAGVQLHYDIKTG
+906 VLGEVRLHYDIKTG
-920 LTYVKE
+920 LTYEKE

>member
-1 MLTTWDTRP
+1 MNVFSKELSAAVAKSDRENGNDWLPFWMHSFDTAGIMEKLAQKRLP
-10 IGKGAK
+10 ESISDYLCAECGGREKLFSTLKFCALVHDIGK
-16 MRRMLDRSR
+16 L
-25 LLAGKT
+25 T
-31 DPENSNLWLPLW
+31 
-43 MHLRDTAEI
+43 I
-52 MELLVRKWL
+52 V
-61 PDSVKR
+61 
-67 ASGLEEEE
+67 
-75 LVQLARFLG
+75 
-84 WGHDLGKAILI
+84 
-95 FQSTIMQCLPEAKQR
+95 FQSRIYDAVDFSPFADCVELPKSSSLGNASD
-110 LERLTPLNCQKLNRC
+110 
-125 ETPHARASEA
+125 TPHALASEA
-135 ILRKLG
+135 ILLKLG
-141 CPDGIASVAGA
+141 CREGVASIAGA
-152 HHGKPQ
+152 HHGRPSALADVCDQISGACTAVENFYGKRGKYRQ
-158 DGTEVDKQFTCWEVN
+158 LFESLWKEWIDFSLECA
-173 YYPEEQK
+173 
-180 GIWEGFWNELLQA
+180 GFSELSDLPDMAVPAQVVI
-193 ALQDSGYSG
+193 SGM
-202 VDALPVLNQPEEILL
+202 
-217 TGLLIMADWIASN
+217 LITADWIASN

-352 LEKWAGGLA
+352 LEKWADGLA

-367 LAIKLAHGNAALNED
+367 LAIKLAHGNAALNEN
-382 YRELFAG
+382 YRELFTG

-687 SCFVLDETDDS
+687 CCFVLDETDDS

-755 QEENKLRTGKK
+755 QEENKLRTDEKENNAKK
-766 RSSAENYLIS
+766 YRIK
-776 KPSNKKG
+776 KPSNRKG
-783 KCLDGWL
+783 KCLDDWL
-790 DNDIKP
+790 NNDIKS

-817 LMCDREGL
+817 LMRDGEGL

>member
-1 MLTTWDTRP
+1 MKLYALRGKNLNRFSKELAAAVAKSDRESGNDWLPFWMHSFDTAGIMEKLAQKRLP
-10 IGKGAK
+10 ESISDYLCAECGGREKLFSTLKFCALVHDIGKV
-16 MRRMLDRSR
+16 
-25 LLAGKT
+25 T
-31 DPENSNLWLPLW
+31 
-43 MHLRDTAEI
+43 
-52 MELLVRKWL
+52 V
-61 PDSVKR
+61 V
-67 ASGLEEEE
+67 
-75 LVQLARFLG
+75 
-84 WGHDLGKAILI
+84 
-95 FQSTIMQCLPEAKQR
+95 FQSRIRDAVEFSPFAEYVDLPKSGSF
-110 LERLTPLNCQKLNRC
+110 ERIS
-125 ETPHARASEA
+125 ETPHALASEA
-135 ILRKLG
+135 ILLKFG
-141 CPDGIASVAGA
+141 CLRGIASIAGA
-152 HHGKPQ
+152 HHGKPTALTADVCNQ
-158 DGTEVDKQFTCWEVN
+158 
-173 YYPEEQK
+173 
-180 GIWEGFWNELLQA
+180 IEGGYKNPDNFYGRGMKYKSLF
-193 ALQDSGYSG
+193 DSLWKEWLDYSLESAG
-202 VDALPVLNQPEEILL
+202 FSDLSALPDISVPAQVVIS
-217 TGLLIMADWIASN
+217 GMLITADWIASN
-230 TTYFPLISADQK
+230 TTYFPLISADEQ
-242 GEFGDYPKRIE
+242 GQFSDYPERTE
-253 NAWTTIGF
+253 AAWNKIHFTDIWNST
-261 PNMWESKARFGLDDE
+261 ARFGLDDE

-382 YRELFAG
+382 YRELFTG

-461 QYLDMAIKWLG
+461 KYLDMAIQWLG

-483 TLPEKRRAELIE
+483 TLPAKRRAELV
-495 AYTDSEKHRAK
+495 
-506 HTEAYVDK
+506 EAYVGRGLKCID
-514 TIADEAWK
+514 DAWK
-522 HSLAYPL
+522 SSLAYPL
-529 LTYTENNA
+529 LTYTEKNF
-537 VKQKALAFDGE
+537 VKQKALSFSGE
-548 NKEVSVRRIIRDEV
+548 QKEISVKTIYRDEV
-562 AATAGYAVE
+562 TARAGYAAE

-623 RVGKHSTPESRRG
+623 RVGKHSTPESRRR

-741 NEMLGELTEGMKKA
+741 NEMLGELTEGMESA
-755 QEENKLRTGKK
+755 QEEYVKK
-766 RSSAENYLIS
+766 TKKKERNACNWLIG
-776 KPSNKKG
+776 KPSERKG
-783 KCLDGWL
+783 KSLDGWL
-790 DNDIKP
+790 DNAIGLSS
-796 NNEQTGEKA
+796 EQAGERA
-805 VRDGDPSVDVIA
+805 VRDGDPSIDVIA
-817 LMCDREGL
+817 LMRDAEGQ
-825 IRIIADK
+825 IHTVSDECERV
-832 PETIIPADRPPS
+832 IPADRPPS

-865 WKIDDTIE
+865 WNIDSTIT
-873 QLETETQNVFSAWQ
+873 QLESETKSNFSAWQ

-892 KEEVVLL
+892 KEELVLL
-899 FDEDLNA
+899 FDNELNA
-906 DLAGVQLHYDIKTG
+906 VLGEVRLHYDIKTG
-920 LTYVKE
+920 LTYEKE

>member
-1 MLTTWDTRP
+1 MNVFSKELAAAVAKSDRENGNDWLPFWMHSFDTAGIMEKLAQKRLP
-10 IGKGAK
+10 ESISDYLCAECGGREKLFSTLKFCALVHDIGK
-16 MRRMLDRSR
+16 L
-25 LLAGKT
+25 T
-31 DPENSNLWLPLW
+31 
-43 MHLRDTAEI
+43 I
-52 MELLVRKWL
+52 V
-61 PDSVKR
+61 
-67 ASGLEEEE
+67 
-75 LVQLARFLG
+75 
-84 WGHDLGKAILI
+84 
-95 FQSTIMQCLPEAKQR
+95 FQSRIYDAVDFSPFADCVELPKSGSLVNASD
-110 LERLTPLNCQKLNRC
+110 
-125 ETPHARASEA
+125 TPHALASEA
-135 ILRKLG
+135 ILLKHG
-141 CPDGIASVAGA
+141 CPKGVASIAGA
-152 HHGKPQ
+152 HHGRPSALA
-158 DGTEVDKQFTCWEVN
+158 EVCDQISGACTAVENFYGKRGKYRKLFESLWKEWIDFSLECA
-173 YYPEEQK
+173 
-180 GIWEGFWNELLQA
+180 GFSELSDLPDMAVPAQVVI
-193 ALQDSGYSG
+193 SGML
-202 VDALPVLNQPEEILL
+202 V
-217 TGLLIMADWIASN
+217 TADWIASN
-230 TTYFPLISADQK
+230 TTYFPLISADNK

-253 NAWTTIGF
+253 NAWITIGF

-623 RVGKHSTPESRRG
+623 RVGKHSTPESRHG

-687 SCFVLDETDDS
+687 CCFVLDETDDS

-755 QEENKLRTGKK
+755 QEENKLRTDEKENNAKK
-766 RSSAENYLIS
+766 YRIK
-776 KPSNKKG
+776 KPSNRKG
-783 KCLDGWL
+783 KCLDDWL
-790 DNDIKP
+790 NNDIKS

-873 QLETETQNVFSAWQ
+873 QLEAETQNVFSAWQ

>member
-1 MLTTWDTRP
+1 MNRLSKELAAAVAKSDRESGNDWLPFWMHSFDTAGIMEKLAQKRLP
-10 IGKGAK
+10 ESISDYLCAECGGREKLFSTLKFCALVHDIGK
-16 MRRMLDRSR
+16 L
-25 LLAGKT
+25 T
-31 DPENSNLWLPLW
+31 
-43 MHLRDTAEI
+43 I
-52 MELLVRKWL
+52 V
-61 PDSVKR
+61 
-67 ASGLEEEE
+67 
-75 LVQLARFLG
+75 
-84 WGHDLGKAILI
+84 
-95 FQSTIMQCLPEAKQR
+95 FQSRIYDAVDFSPFAVCVELPKSSSLVNASD
-110 LERLTPLNCQKLNRC
+110 
-125 ETPHARASEA
+125 TPHALASEA
-135 ILRKLG
+135 ILLKHG
-141 CPDGIASVAGA
+141 CPKGVASIAGA
-152 HHGKPQ
+152 HHGRPSALADVCDQISGACTAVENFYGKRGKYRQ
-158 DGTEVDKQFTCWEVN
+158 LFEVLWKEWIDFSLECA
-173 YYPEEQK
+173 
-180 GIWEGFWNELLQA
+180 GFSELSDLPDMAVPAQVVI
-193 ALQDSGYSG
+193 SGML
-202 VDALPVLNQPEEILL
+202 V
-217 TGLLIMADWIASN
+217 TADWIASN
-230 TTYFPLISADQK
+230 KTYFPLISADQK

-382 YRELFAG
+382 YRELFTG

-414 LSDFVIGTVDQLL
+414 LSDFAIGTVDQLL

-495 AYTDSEKHRAK
+495 AYTDSEKRRAK

-514 TIADEAWK
+514 KIADEAWK

-623 RVGKHSTPESRRG
+623 RVGKHSIPESRHG

-766 RSSAENYLIS
+766 RRSAENYLIS

-873 QLETETQNVFSAWQ
+873 QLEAETQNVFSAWQ